1 MDKNYG
7 PAFSVK
13 SLKTASWEGSLATG
27 SLIYPCISQK
37 RNSAES
43 QSSETF
49 LMGITDNFITQ
60 QVKNVMSTMATQD
73 FILAKEKEQEDEM
86 DARRKLGGKG
96 HMPLEYCHHGW
107 EG

>member
-1 MDKNYG
+1 MYKNYG

-13 SLKTASWEGSLATG
+13 FLKTASWEGNLATG
-27 SLIYPCISQK
+27 SLIYPCISRK

-43 QSSETF
+43 QSSDTF
-49 LMGITDNFITQ
+49 LMCITDNFITQ
-60 QVKNVMSTMATQD
+60 KVKKVMSKMATQD
-73 FILAKEKEQEDEM
+73 LILAKEKGQEDEM

-96 HMPLEYCHHGW
+96 HMLLEYCRHGW